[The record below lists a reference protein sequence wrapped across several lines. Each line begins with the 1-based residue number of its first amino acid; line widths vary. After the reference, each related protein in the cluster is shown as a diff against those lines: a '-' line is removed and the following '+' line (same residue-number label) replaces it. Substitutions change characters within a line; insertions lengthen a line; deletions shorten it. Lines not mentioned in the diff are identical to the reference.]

1 MSKPDKSITLLTPAE
16 VAEVLKVHP
25 QTVKGYILDGRL
37 IAVKVGYKTTR
48 ISLDDLRRF
57 VESHRGDH
65 YFDAEAASRAMN
77 RIEKQK
83 GEED

>member
-1 MSKPDKSITLLTPAE
+1 MSKSGKSMTFLTPTE
-16 VAEVLKVHP
+16 VAGVLKVHP

-48 ISLDDLRRF
+48 ISLDDLQRF

-65 YFDAEAASRAMN
+65 YFDAEAASRVLN
-77 RIEKQK
+77 RIKKAE
-83 GEED
+83 EED